1 MQLPID
7 VMALI
12 NEMTNIDEAS
22 KTPLSVSVYIDESA
36 PSDLAAQVRNAFAS
50 SSPSVRMTVS
60 YLDSTFMPHPTDDLA
75 IIAAGSSSSIGA
87 AAAAIRAVGVPVM
100 IASTAPAEVSATA
113 EAGGHAIPEGD
124 LVSPVVD
131 EGVSQ
136 PVPLEGEAIEQLED
150 RMGRWLVAA
159 CHDKRLALALAF
171 PFMRR
176 PLARDAVQT
185 TSLQN
190 VGVGLIPVPGADLP
204 IMTLNQAKMV
214 LQIAAAYGHS
224 MSKDRVKE
232 IGACLGSAFLCRTLA
247 RELTEFVP
255 FLGWLIKPGIAFGG
269 TAALGYA
276 VIEYF
281 EGGENA
287 TGVANVMEKA
297 AAKGTKAV
305 SFVRE
310 KADKY
315 VPIVV
320 DKLEGAGINLGGH
333 ASDTAEGAAR

>member
-12 NEMTNIDEAS
+12 NEMTDIGEAA

-36 PSDLAAQVRNAFAS
+36 PSDLAAHVRNAFAS

-75 IIAAGSSSSIGA
+75 VIAAGSSSSIGA

-100 IASTAPAEVSATA
+100 IASTAPDEVSATA

-124 LVSPVVD
+124 LVTPVID
-131 EGVSQ
+131 EGASQ
-136 PVPLEGEAIEQLED
+136 PVPLEGEAVSQLED

-159 CHDKRLALALAF
+159 CHDKRLALSLAF

-214 LQIAAAYGHS
+214 LQIAAAYGHE
-224 MSKDRVKE
+224 MNKDRVKE
-232 IGACLGSAFLCRTLA
+232 IGACLGSAFICRTLA

-276 VIEYF
+276 IIEYF
-281 EGGENA
+281 EGGENV
-287 TGVANVMEKA
+287 TGVANVVEKA
-297 AAKGTKAV
+297 TAKGAKAF
-305 SFVRE
+305 SFVRK

-320 DKLEGAGINLGGH
+320 DKLEGAGINLGGQ